1 MLIDTHIHLDAP
13 EFDLDREAVIEA
25 ARVAGVRRFIVPAV
39 ERQNFDAVE
48 ALTNSHAD
56 VAFALGIHPLYV
68 GGATAADLE
77 VLDFRLGASRA
88 IAVGEIG
95 LDQFVA
101 TPAIELQTEYF
112 VAQLKLA
119 RKHGLPVI
127 LHVRRAVDAVLKALR
142 RIEVPGGIAHSFNGS
157 LQQAHQFID
166 MGFKLGFGGAMTF
179 TGSTRIRSLA
189 AELPLSALV
198 LETDA
203 PDISPAWRHG
213 ARTEPADLAEIL
225 KLIAVLRSDTPEHV
239 AAATANNVHQI
250 FGRGARF
257 GTDR

>member
-13 EFDLDREAVIEA
+13 EFDLDREVVIEA
-25 ARVAGVRRFIVPAV
+25 ARAVGVQRFIVPAV

-48 ALTNSHAD
+48 ALAASHAD

-68 GGATAADLE
+68 GGASMADLE
-77 VLDFRLGASRA
+77 VLDVRLGAGRA

-95 LDQFVA
+95 LDLFVQN
-101 TPAIELQTEYF
+101 PAIELQTEYF

-142 RIEVPGGIAHSFNGS
+142 RVEVPGGIAHSFNGS
-157 LQQAHQFID
+157 LQQARQFID
-166 MGFKLGFGGAMTF
+166 LGFKLGFGGAMTF
-179 TGSTRIRSLA
+179 VGSRRIRSLA

-203 PDISPAWRHG
+203 PDISPSWRQG
-213 ARTEPADLAEIL
+213 ARTEPVDLVGIL
-225 KLIAVLRSDTPEHV
+225 DALSILRSQPSEQV
-239 AAATANNVHQI
+239 AAETGNNVVQI
-250 FGRGARF
+250 FGHHCLFAQQA
-257 GTDR
+257 